1 EIHHGGALLVLRQAD
16 NEMKLLV
23 DHEANG
29 LLRCAD
35 LQVVKAVASL
45 VLMCP
50 SRSLVSGTGVD
61 NIGELSILFE
71 WLISR

>member
-1 EIHHGGALLVLRQAD
+1 MLVLRQAD

-23 DHEANG
+23 EHGGNG

-35 LQVVKAVASL
+35 LQVVKAVVSL
-45 VLMCP
+45 VLKCP
-50 SRSLVSGTGVD
+50 SQSLVSGTGVD
-61 NIGELSILFE
+61 NIGELSIPFE